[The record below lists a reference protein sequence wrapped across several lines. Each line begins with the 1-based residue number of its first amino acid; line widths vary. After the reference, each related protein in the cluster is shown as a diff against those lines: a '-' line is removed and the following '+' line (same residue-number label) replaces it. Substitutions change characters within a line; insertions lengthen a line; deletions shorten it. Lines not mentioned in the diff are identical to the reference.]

1 MSNQDIDWDGN
12 CVFDENGKVVD
23 FKIQSA
29 GNHSRMRPIPK
40 MEALIKDAKEAD
52 KLLSSIMQPATKE
65 QISIIMKKLALH
77 CGLQNKAPEEV
88 ISLISDYCHDL
99 AEYPAALIDEAGTRY
114 RKLPEGNNF
123 MPSSGK
129 LISMI
134 SEKHYK
140 MRFMRKRIDQIL
152 GKHEEK
158 KERGNKTVSLMD
170 ALNAL

>member
-1 MSNQDIDWDGN
+1 MSSQDIDWDGN

-40 MEALIKDAKEAD
+40 VEALIKDAKEAD

-65 QISIIMKKLALH
+65 QISVIMKKLALH
-77 CGLQNKAPEEV
+77 CGLQNKAPNEV
-88 ISLISDYCHDL
+88 ASLINDYCYDL

-129 LISMI
+129 LISLMQPKF
-134 SEKHYK
+134 SK
-140 MRFMRKRIDQIL
+140 MKFMRKRIDQIL
-152 GKHEEK
+152 GKYEEPK
-158 KERGNKTVSLMD
+158 RRENKTISLMD
-170 ALNAL
+170 AINAL